1 MGEFLPLLLPELA
14 GGLLFVFLK
23 KDGGLRPLLCGS
35 IWRRCID
42 MLSLAARL
50 TSDCTR
56 DTAHT
61 YFTTT
66 YLNFMQYA
74 GGLQH
79 GTTRYAQLLNMLQGL
94 PTDDQDPDDHVTFI
108 NTDIKAVFQEMCR
121 QASIDTLT
129 GKATQ
134 KKKCCLL
141 VLNSVT
147 SLPRWIRQ
155 PQLRAMHG
163 VCVFP
168 PPSLLFVLLRHR
180 ILRMSP
186 PLSFP
191 APQLSHYTIQ
201 TYSRRHLS
209 LTVSSTLPPLPLLAL
224 RASVS
229 HPPST
234 QASTIHNLCD
244 NLKY

>member
-1 MGEFLPLLLPELA
+1 MAVFALFCA
-14 GGLLFVFLK
+14 GQSGA
-23 KDGGLRPLLCGS
+23 D
-35 IWRRCID
+35 
-42 MLSLAARL
+42 AARL

-147 SLPRWIRQ
+147 SPPRWIRQ

-163 VCVFP
+163 VCVCFFSLFFWRP
-168 PPSLLFVLLRHR
+168 WTSAGCHAPVFSGTSAFSLCLTPSRLTPSATSAVL
-180 ILRMSP
+180 SP
-186 PLSFP
+186 PRFHLCPSSPCEHVCFTSP
-191 APQLSHYTIQ
+191 LYPGFYYT
-201 TYSRRHLS
+201 HLM
-209 LTVSSTLPPLPLLAL
+209 
-224 RASVS
+224 
-229 HPPST
+229 
-234 QASTIHNLCD
+234 
-244 NLKY
+244 